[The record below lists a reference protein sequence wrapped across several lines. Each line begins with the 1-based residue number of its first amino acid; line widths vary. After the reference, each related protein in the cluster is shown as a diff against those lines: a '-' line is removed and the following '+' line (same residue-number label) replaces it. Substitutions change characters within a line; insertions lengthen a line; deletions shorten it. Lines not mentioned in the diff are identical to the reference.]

1 VRACVAAAVAL
12 VCSAFAPAVARA
24 DMASSAQA
32 TGDVTCASRSDA
44 ALAHPAVRLARIV
57 GDPTTTPSDWRR
69 ADANTLDRIAHDP
82 DIYSEV
88 ADVWRV
94 DGRIA
99 IVNIES
105 RSLDYR
111 EDASYC
117 FRADGSL
124 ARIEST
130 SSGTINIDDEARYF
144 DGAGNVVATSS
155 KLRLLYPAPNAT
167 VSPDL
172 RAAKPAVYLHV
183 DTLPFFSLIG
193 R

>member
-1 VRACVAAAVAL
+1 MRARVATLGALAYWAL
-12 VCSAFAPAVARA
+12 VGTAAHADSASRARA
-24 DMASSAQA
+24 S
-32 TGDVTCASRSDA
+32 GDRACASRSDA
-44 ALAHPAVRLARIV
+44 ALAHPAVRVTRIV

-69 ADANTLDRIAHDP
+69 ADAVSLDRIAHDP

-88 ADVWRV
+88 ADVWRI

-99 IVNIES
+99 IVNIAS

-111 EDASYC
+111 ENASYC
-117 FRADGSL
+117 FRQNGSL

-144 DGAGNVVATSS
+144 DDAGKVVATSS
-155 KLRLLYPAPNAT
+155 KLRLLYPTPNAT

-172 RAAKPAVYLHV
+172 KAAKPAVYLRV
-183 DTLPFFSLIG
+183 ETLPFFALLG